1 MIFAVLSV
9 YFVCIDNRKISL
21 VVVAVVVVFPSRTY
35 PSVVQFNQVELS
47 YNVDQGLLIY
57 ITLEGLMLYSIDK
70 VHLSE
75 AQINWKYKMRV
86 GYTTGIIAEIFLQ
99 VSRLI
104 QCELNTLIS
113 SFKLKLGVYAT
124 LRFNV
129 VVKDQTD
136 IACT

>member
-1 MIFAVLSV
+1 
-9 YFVCIDNRKISL
+9 
-21 VVVAVVVVFPSRTY
+21 
-35 PSVVQFNQVELS
+35 
-47 YNVDQGLLIY
+47 
-57 ITLEGLMLYSIDK
+57 
-70 VHLSE
+70 
-75 AQINWKYKMRV
+75 MRV

-136 IACT
+136 IPCT